1 MHTIT
6 AERLRGATSEND
18 VVEVVREYLSDW
30 LPEEIGRLPADCRPG
45 KLRDAEDL
53 STLAY
58 NLTQACVS
66 FDLDARD
73 LEFVEEMDVFLSHA
87 CRRVAEIHHHGN
99 SAISASPRATSVQI
113 R

>member
-1 MHTIT
+1 MRTVS
-6 AERLRGATSEND
+6 AERLRATASEND
-18 VVEVVREYLSDW
+18 VVQLVRDYVSDW
-30 LPEEIGRLPADCRPG
+30 LPEEIGRLPTDCRPG

-66 FDLDARD
+66 FELDTRD
-73 LEFVEEMDVFLSHA
+73 LAFVEEMDVFVTHA
-87 CRRVAEIHHHGN
+87 CRRIAEIN
-99 SAISASPRATSVQI
+99 YSIPALSNSPRIASAPA